1 MQLARS
7 AKVAFSLGVINTA
20 TRSVARSALLKEASF
35 TIDLNQQW
43 GVWLIVASLA
53 VVVVVAEGFCVAIAQ
68 LASRSRLRQLNARGR
83 ELLSSELGLIGSAG
97 AGVMGPRAIQ
107 PHRLNDS
114 S

>member
-1 MQLARS
+1 MKAVSGCLDLMAR
-7 AKVAFSLGVINTA
+7 
-20 TRSVARSALLKEASF
+20 
-35 TIDLNQQW
+35 

-107 PHRLNDS
+107 HHRLNDLG
-114 S
+114 

>member
-1 MQLARS
+1 MKAVSGCLDLMAR
-7 AKVAFSLGVINTA
+7 
-20 TRSVARSALLKEASF
+20 
-35 TIDLNQQW
+35 